1 MPTPLTYPGVY
12 IEELQS
18 GVHTITG
25 VATSIT
31 AFIGSAPRGATD
43 EPVRVQ
49 SFAEFERQFGGLWVQ
64 STLGYAVSQFFNN
77 GGGDAL
83 IVRVASTLA
92 APVKAKGNVGGLA
105 LIAAQGGEQGNTI
118 AVTDSNA
125 TSGTAAKFKLTVK
138 VGANA
143 GVDFDEQTPASIG
156 ATLAAAAVQID
167 PAAPAPVARPA
178 NAGPTNLTGG
188 FDLPAA
194 ATVALGGFTLVA
206 ASAGKWGSALRFRV
220 EVAPGAG
227 KFNLLLRDTGSGV
240 NERFLNLSTDPN
252 DARFVTTVLEQQS
265 QLVRTKAPVPNP
277 LTSFQPAPVIAGSDP
292 FLDASASTPL
302 AGGVDGPPIADN
314 DISLAGLAGAK
325 HGLWA
330 LDKADLFNLLCIP
343 PLAFDTDINATTR
356 TAAAAYCKKRRALYV
371 VDPLMAWNGPAAVIG
386 NSAATGID
394 GTTFGMARSENAAL
408 FFPFILSPDPLQENR
423 LETFAPCG
431 AVAGVMARTD
441 NNRGVWKAPAGIEAT
456 LAGASA
462 LSVKLTDDENGQ
474 LNPIGVNCL
483 RAFPV
488 IGRVV
493 WGARTMRGADQLADQ
508 WKYIPV
514 RRLALYIE
522 ESLFRGTQWVV
533 FEPNDEPLWSQI
545 RLNVGGFMNT
555 LFRQG
560 AFQGATPKD
569 AYFVKCGHE
578 TTTQTDIDNGVVNI
592 IVGFAPLKPAEFVVI
607 KIQQIAGQT
616 ES

>member
-1 MPTPLTYPGVY
+1 MPAALTYPGVY
-12 IEELQS
+12 IEELPS
-18 GVHTITG
+18 GVRTITG

-31 AFIGSAPRGATD
+31 AFIGSALRGPTD

-49 SFAEFERQFGGLWVQ
+49 SFAEFERKFGGLWVE
-64 STLGYAVSQFFNN
+64 STLGYAVAQFFLN

-83 IVRVASTLA
+83 IVRVAS
-92 APVKAKGNVGGLA
+92 
-105 LIAAQGGEQGNTI
+105 
-118 AVTDSNA
+118 
-125 TSGTAAKFKLTVK
+125 
-138 VGANA
+138 
-143 GVDFDEQTPASIG
+143 
-156 ATLAAAAVQID
+156 AAAAASASVGNLYLK
-167 PAAPAPVARPA
+167 AATT
-178 NAGPTNLTGG
+178 GTGG
-188 FDLPAA
+188 N
-194 ATVALGGFTLVA
+194 AL
-206 ASAGKWGSALRFRV
+206 RV
-220 EVAPGAG
+220 EVAQASGQDATHPNLFKIIVRDASQNDAIVGTADDLNLAALPNVVTQLALTPIRLVTPDAAHPLPMPRPANTGGPIPLTGGNSVSEASNALGLLPLIAASSGSWGNDVENTIELVAG
-227 KFNLLLRDTGSGV
+227 GTTFNLTVKDLASGAT
-240 NERFLNLSTDPN
+240 EKFLNLSVDPGN
-252 DARFVTTVLEQQS
+252 ARFVTTVLQQGS
-265 QLVRTKAPVPNP
+265 KLVRISSSAVLPFP
-277 LTSFQPAPVIAGSDP
+277 QPTAG
-292 FLDASASTPL
+292 TWKL
-302 AGGVDGPPIADN
+302 AGGTDGAPIGDN
-314 DISLAGLAGAK
+314 DISLSTLEGAK
-325 HGLWA
+325 RGLWA
-330 LDKADLFNLLCIP
+330 LEKADLFNLLCIP
-343 PLAFDTDINATTR
+343 PPTFGTDVNANTR
-356 TAAAAYCKKRRALYV
+356 TQAATYCKKRRALYI

-386 NSAATGID
+386 NSPATGID
-394 GTTFGMARSENAAL
+394 GTTFGLARSENAAL
-408 FFPFILSPDPLQENR
+408 FFPFIVSPDPLQENR

-441 NNRGVWKAPAGIEAT
+441 TNRGVWKAPAGIEAT

-462 LSVKLTDDENGQ
+462 LSVKLTDGENGQ

-483 RAFPV
+483 RSFPV

-545 RLNVGGFMNT
+545 RLNIGSFMNT

-560 AFQGATPKD
+560 AFQGASPKE
-569 AYFVKCGHE
+569 AYFVKCSHE
-578 TTTQTDIDNGVVNI
+578 TTTQTDIDNGIVNI